1 MFFKL
6 LKQKLVNTA
15 VLKVLQGKIYST
27 AVGVVCDTQGG
38 HHLERK
44 RKQSVLTVTFF
55 LVLVLCIHVSV
66 YAW

>member
-15 VLKVLQGKIYST
+15 VLKVLQGKIYS
-27 AVGVVCDTQGG
+27 AIVGVVCDTQGG

-55 LVLVLCIHVSV
+55 LVLCIHVSV